1 MVKRRKFVI
10 GLGALVAGSGAAL
23 GTGAYTSASLERDS
37 NIDVVNDASGV
48 LALVSDTDSDVIR
61 ETSGGQLA
69 IDFTA
74 NGNAGGVNVDSRY
87 QVGQFSHFPPGE
99 VDALQDEAF
108 GSWGDPY
115 DDAAFFVQNNDTV
128 SHDVTLTYTVE
139 GTISGSQLYFQL
151 QDADDDASNDVTDE
165 ILIPNVAGRDNTA
178 SVTLDPGEKVGVSF
192 QVDTGDGD
200 PGFGAGTDGSTSEDL
215 SGRLT
220 ISSN

>member
-23 GTGAYTSASLERDS
+23 GTGASVSSTMDRDA
-37 NIDVVNDASGV
+37 NVNVVNDSAGL
-48 LALVSDTDSDVIR
+48 LALVSDTQSGVVR
-61 ETSGGQLA
+61 EVNGELL

-74 NGNAGGVNVDSRY
+74 DGNADGVNVNSRY

-99 VDALQDEAF
+99 VDALQDEVY

-115 DDAAFFVQNNDTV
+115 DDAAFYVVNNDTV
-128 SHDVTLTYTVE
+128 SRDVTLTYTVT
-139 GTISGSQLYFQL
+139 GNLNGSQIYFQL
-151 QDADDDASNDVTDE
+151 QDEDDDASNDVTDE

-178 SVTLDPGEKVGVSF
+178 TVTLDAGEKVGVSF
-192 QVDTGDGD
+192 QVDTGDGN
-200 PGFGAGTDGSTSEDL
+200 PGFGTVTDGSTSEDL
-215 SGRLT
+215 SGTLT